1 MATLKKMT
9 RIGADVRQIAR
20 LLQQKA
26 PENHM
31 LAYITPEEA
40 QFLKDRGGSGMPDPE
55 TGIPSF
61 QEEDFSYDMYGETA
75 TPTYSQPIYL
85 GRGSPA
91 TDMSS
96 MDAPSTAPKT
106 YAYPSGVFANPESA
120 TISTSGPLD
129 TTDYLTRE
137 SLGLAKAQPL
147 DTTDYLTR
155 EALGLPSTLDQRPGG
170 YQRFVDAAITRPDAS
185 RGFDDLT
192 KRDVPLTPSVGDR
205 FRDLSKSLGVKE
217 DTLARMGLG
226 GLQALLGARQ
236 ARQAREDAQKAKEE
250 QQKLAAPY
258 QTKGAELQ
266 RQAQAGELTPVGQ
279 QQMQTV
285 QAQAAQAATAR
296 GGVGAQQ
303 TAARV
308 ENLRN
313 QLLQQQNDYGLK
325 LSGIG
330 DQILLGS
337 IRTGLEADRYVNQL
351 TTSYFTNIARTLV
364 GAPTVIQY
372 GVTQ

>member
-40 QFLKDRGGSGMPDPE
+40 QFLKDRGGSGMPDAE
-55 TGIPSF
+55 TGVPTF
-61 QEEDFSYDMYGETA
+61 APAYDYNYGFTEDTAYDIGDVRAEPAPPRVFSA
-75 TPTYSQPIYL
+75 
-85 GRGSPA
+85 
-91 TDMSS
+91 
-96 MDAPSTAPKT
+96 DAPAASVDYQKYAPVPLADKPVS
-106 YAYPSGVFANPESA
+106 AFSGEKVYPTFLS
-120 TISTSGPLD
+120 LD
-129 TTDYLTRE
+129 T
-137 SLGLAKAQPL
+137 S
-147 DTTDYLTR
+147 
-155 EALGLPSTLDQRPGG
+155 PGG
-170 YQRFVDAAITRPDAS
+170 YNRFVEAQGGKPIDTS
-185 RGFDDLT
+185 RGFDGST
-192 KRDVPLTPSVGDR
+192 KKIDADVTPTVGDR
-205 FRDLSKSLGVKE
+205 FRDLSKYLGVKE

-226 GLQALLGARQ
+226 GLQAVLGARQ
-236 ARQAREDAQKAKEE
+236 ARQAREESQKAKEE

-258 QTKGAELQ
+258 RQQGAELQ

-279 QQMQTV
+279 QQLRTV
-285 QAQAAQAATAR
+285 QAQAAQAASAR

-308 ENLRN
+308 EAIRN
-313 QLLQQQNDYGLK
+313 QLLQQQSDYGLK

-351 TTSYFTNIARTLV
+351 ATTYYTNIARTLV
-364 GAPTVIQY
+364 GAPTVVQY

>member
-40 QFLKDRGGSGMPDPE
+40 QFLKDRGGSGMPDAE
-55 TGIPSF
+55 TGVPTF
-61 QEEDFSYDMYGETA
+61 APAYDYNYGFTEDTAYDIGDVRAEPA
-75 TPTYSQPIYL
+75 PP
-85 GRGSPA
+85 RVFNPDSPA
-91 TDMSS
+91 ASADYRQYAPAPLADKPVSS
-96 MDAPSTAPKT
+96 ELTSPVVFPTA
-106 YAYPSGVFANPESA
+106 
-120 TISTSGPLD
+120 
-129 TTDYLTRE
+129 E
-137 SLGLAKAQPL
+137 SLMI
-147 DTTDYLTR
+147 DN
-155 EALGLPSTLDQRPGG
+155 RPGG
-170 YQRFVDAAITRPDAS
+170 YNRFVEGQYVRRPDS
-185 RGFDDLT
+185 NLGFDGST
-192 KRDVPLTPSVGDR
+192 KTDTAVTPTVGDR
-205 FRDLSKSLGVKE
+205 FRDLSKYLGVKE

-226 GLQALLGARQ
+226 GLQAVLGARQ
-236 ARQAREDAQKAKEE
+236 ARQAREEAQKAKEE

-258 QTKGAELQ
+258 RQQGAELQ

-279 QQMQTV
+279 QQLRTV
-285 QAQAAQAATAR
+285 QAQAAQAASAR

-308 ENLRN
+308 ENIRN
-313 QLLQQQNDYGLK
+313 QLLQQQSDYGLK

-351 TTSYFTNIARTLV
+351 ATTYYTNIARTLA
-364 GAPTVIQY
+364 GAPTVVQY

>member
-9 RIGADVRQIAR
+9 RVGADVRQIAR
-20 LLQQKA
+20 LLQAKA

-55 TGIPSF
+55 TGVPTFAPAYDYGFTEDTAYDFGPEPTQAFLTPVQTSSASGVDLTPMG
-61 QEEDFSYDMYGETA
+61 DFSGGASSGYYDLANNRPSAYG
-75 TPTYSQPIYL
+75 QPV
-85 GRGSPA
+85 A
-91 TDMSS
+91 
-96 MDAPSTAPKT
+96 
-106 YAYPSGVFANPESA
+106 F
-120 TISTSGPLD
+120 
-129 TTDYLTRE
+129 
-137 SLGLAKAQPL
+137 
-147 DTTDYLTR
+147 
-155 EALGLPSTLDQRPGG
+155 STLDQVGQQETAPTYFTGASPAAYAKYPVDFGG
-170 YQRFVDAAITRPDAS
+170 VPVDI
-185 RGFDDLT
+185 
-192 KRDVPLTPSVGDR
+192 RDVPAQPFDTTPSRTIGER
-205 FRDLSKSLGVKE
+205 YSDLAKSLGVKE
-217 DTLARMGLG
+217 DTLARLGLA
-226 GLQALLGARQ
+226 GLQVGLGARQ
-236 ARQAREDAQKAKEE
+236 ARMAKEESQKAKEE

-258 QTKGAELQ
+258 RQQGAELQ

-279 QQMQTV
+279 QQLRTV
-285 QAQAAQAATAR
+285 QAQAAQAASSR

-303 TAARV
+303 TAARI

-313 QLLQQQNDYGLK
+313 QLLQQQSDYGLK

-351 TTSYFTNIARTLV
+351 ATTYYTNIARTLA
-364 GAPTVIQY
+364 GAPTVVQY

>member
-9 RIGADVRQIAR
+9 RVGADVRQIAR
-20 LLQQKA
+20 LLQAKA

-55 TGIPSF
+55 TGVPTFAPVSEYYDTGNPVYDF
-61 QEEDFSYDMYGETA
+61 GPEPTQEFITPDLQPMGDFSGGASSGYYDSANNRPSAYGQPGAFSSLDQVGQQETA
-75 TPTYSQPIYL
+75 PTYFT
-85 GRGSPA
+85 GASPA
-91 TDMSS
+91 
-96 MDAPSTAPKT
+96 A
-106 YAYPSGVFANPESA
+106 YAKYPVDLGGVP
-120 TISTSGPLD
+120 
-129 TTDYLTRE
+129 
-137 SLGLAKAQPL
+137 
-147 DTTDYLTR
+147 
-155 EALGLPSTLDQRPGG
+155 
-170 YQRFVDAAITRPDAS
+170 VDI
-185 RGFDDLT
+185 
-192 KRDVPLTPSVGDR
+192 RDVPAQPFDTTPSRTIGER
-205 FRDLSKSLGVKE
+205 YSDLAKSLGVKE
-217 DTLARMGLG
+217 DTLARLGLA
-226 GLQALLGARQ
+226 GLQVGLGARQ
-236 ARQAREDAQKAKEE
+236 ARMAKEESQKAKEE

-258 QTKGAELQ
+258 RQQGAELQ

-279 QQMQTV
+279 QQLRTV
-285 QAQAAQAATAR
+285 QAQAAQAASSR

-303 TAARV
+303 TAARI

-313 QLLQQQNDYGLK
+313 QLLQQQSDYGLK

-351 TTSYFTNIARTLV
+351 ATTYYTNIARTLA
-364 GAPTVIQY
+364 GAPTVVQY

>member
-1 MATLKKMT
+1 MATLKNMT
-9 RIGADVRQIAR
+9 RVGADVRQIAR
-20 LLQQKA
+20 LLQAKA

-40 QFLKDRGGSGMPDPE
+40 QLLKDRGGSGMPDPE

-61 QEEDFSYDMYGETA
+61 QEENFSYDMYGESASPNYT
-75 TPTYSQPIYL
+75 TIYETNQPEFPIPEFSA
-85 GRGSPA
+85 GQPA
-91 TDMSS
+91 ASFDPYQFVPARSAVEPVS
-96 MDAPSTAPKT
+96 AQPVSTNAFSGEKV
-106 YAYPSGVFANPESA
+106 YPNFFS
-120 TISTSGPLD
+120 LD
-129 TTDYLTRE
+129 T
-137 SLGLAKAQPL
+137 S
-147 DTTDYLTR
+147 
-155 EALGLPSTLDQRPGG
+155 PGS
-170 YQRFVDAAITRPDAS
+170 YNRFVEAQGGKPIDTS
-185 RGFDDLT
+185 RGFDGST
-192 KRDVPLTPSVGDR
+192 KIDTAVTPSVGDR

-236 ARQAREDAQKAKEE
+236 ARLAKEEAQKAKEE
-250 QQKLAAPY
+250 QQKIAAPY

-266 RQAQAGELTPVGQ
+266 RQAQAGELTPVAR
-279 QQMQTV
+279 QQMQAV
-285 QAQAAQAATAR
+285 QAQAAQSASAR

-308 ENLRN
+308 EALRG
-313 QLLQQQNDYGLK
+313 QLLQQQYDYGLK

-330 DQILLGS
+330 DQLALGA

-351 TTSYFTNIARTLV
+351 SNTYYTNIARTLV
-364 GAPTVIQY
+364 GAPTVVQY

>member
-9 RIGADVRQIAR
+9 RVGADVRQIAR
-20 LLQQKA
+20 LLQAKA

-40 QFLKDRGGSGMPDPE
+40 QFLKDRGGSGMPDAE
-55 TGIPSF
+55 TGVPTF
-61 QEEDFSYDMYGETA
+61 APEYDYGFTEETA
-75 TPTYSQPIYL
+75 FDYGPEPTQAYSTPVQNFGSSIVTLPPAPPPVADGAFSGYYDLANNRPSAYGQP
-85 GRGSPA
+85 GA
-91 TDMSS
+91 
-96 MDAPSTAPKT
+96 
-106 YAYPSGVFANPESA
+106 F
-120 TISTSGPLD
+120 
-129 TTDYLTRE
+129 
-137 SLGLAKAQPL
+137 
-147 DTTDYLTR
+147 
-155 EALGLPSTLDQRPGG
+155 STLDQVNQQETAPTYFTGG
-170 YQRFVDAAITRPDAS
+170 SPAAYAQYPADLGGVPVDIRDRAAPPIDT
-185 RGFDDLT
+185 
-192 KRDVPLTPSVGDR
+192 TPSRTIGER
-205 FRDLSKSLGVKE
+205 YSDLAKYLGVKE

-226 GLQALLGARQ
+226 GLQAVLGARQ
-236 ARQAREDAQKAKEE
+236 ARQAREESQKAKEE

-258 QTKGAELQ
+258 RQQGAELQ

-279 QQMQTV
+279 QQLRTV
-285 QAQAAQAATAR
+285 QAQAAQAASAR

-308 ENLRN
+308 EAIRN
-313 QLLQQQNDYGLK
+313 QLLQQQSDYGLK

-351 TTSYFTNIARTLV
+351 ATTYYLNIARTLV
-364 GAPTVIQY
+364 GAPTIVQY